1 MGINRD
7 VSLMTALGYKG
18 EGPFL
23 TYILHRIGG
32 SALFIFF
39 TMYIL
44 VLAGVDSVNVIFGN
58 PIFQIVMLV
67 FGLFHAING
76 LRITILDL
84 SPKLIEHYRTAINI
98 EWVAYILM
106 AGFAVFVVLRNTF
119 GG

>member
-1 MGINRD
+1 MGLKRN
-7 VSLMTALGYKG
+7 VSLATALRYKG
-18 EGPFL
+18 QGPFL

-32 SALFIFF
+32 TALFIFF

-44 VLAGVDSVNVIFGN
+44 SLAGVDSITAIFEN
-58 PIFQIVMLV
+58 WLFQIVILA

-84 SPKLIEHYRTAINI
+84 WPRLIEHYRQAIQI
-98 EWVAYILM
+98 EWVIYAIVC
-106 AGFAVFVVLRNTF
+106 GFAVFVVFRNAF

>member
-1 MGINRD
+1 MGLNRN
-7 VSLMTALGYKG
+7 VSLSAALRYKG

-44 VLAGVDSVNVIFGN
+44 VLLGADSVNAIFSN
-58 PIFQIVMLV
+58 WLFQIFMLV

-76 LRITILDL
+76 LRVTILDL
-84 SPKLIEHYRTAINI
+84 WPKLIEHYRSAINI
-98 EWVAYILM
+98 EWVVYALVC
-106 AGFAVFVVLRNTF
+106 GFAIFVVLQNAM

>member
-1 MGINRD
+1 MGLKRN
-7 VSLMTALGYKG
+7 VSLSTALGYKG

-44 VLAGVDSVNVIFGN
+44 VLAGVDSVNAIFSN
-58 PIFQIVMLV
+58 WVFQIVLLV

-84 SPKLIEHYRTAINI
+84 SPKLIEHYRQAINI
-98 EWVAYILM
+98 EWVAYVLV
-106 AGFAVFVVLRNTF
+106 AGLALFVVLRNAF

>member
-1 MGINRD
+1 MGLKRN
-7 VSLMTALGYKG
+7 VSLSTALGYKG
-18 EGPFL
+18 QGPFL

-44 VLAGVDSVNVIFGN
+44 VLLGVDSVNVVFSN
-58 PIFQIVMLV
+58 WLFQIFMLV

-84 SPKLIEHYRTAINI
+84 WPKLIEQYRTAINL
-98 EWVAYILM
+98 EWLAYALVC
-106 AGFAVFVVLRNTF
+106 GFALFVVLRNAF

>member
-76 LRITILDL
+76 LRITVLDL

>member
-1 MGINRD
+1 MGLSRN
-7 VSLMTALGYKG
+7 VSLSTALRYKG

-23 TYILHRIGG
+23 AFILHRIGG

-44 VLAGVDSVNVIFGN
+44 ALAGVKPVSAIFAN
-58 PIFQIVMLV
+58 WVFQIVILT

-76 LRITILDL
+76 LRITLLDL
-84 SPKLIEHYRTAINI
+84 WPPLIEHYRKAIQV
-98 EWVAYILM
+98 EAAVYILVL
-106 AGFAVFVVLRNTF
+106 GFALFAVIRNAF

>member
-1 MGINRD
+1 MGLKRN
-7 VSLMTALGYKG
+7 VSLSTALGYKG
-18 EGPFL
+18 QGPYL

-39 TMYIL
+39 TVYIL
-44 VLAGVDSVNVIFGN
+44 ALVGVESMHTLLGN
-58 PIFQIVMLV
+58 WLFQVVFLV

-84 SPKLIEHYRTAINI
+84 SPKLIEHFRTAINI
-98 EWVAYILM
+98 EWVVYVLV
-106 AGFAVFVVLRNTF
+106 AGFALFVVFSNAF

>member
-1 MGINRD
+1 MGSSRN
-7 VSLMTALGYKG
+7 VSLSGALRYKG
-18 EGPFL
+18 RDPYW

-44 VLAGVDSVNVIFGN
+44 VLAGMESVNSIFSN
-58 PIFQIVMLV
+58 WFFQVFMLV

-84 SPKLIEHYRTAINI
+84 WPHLMERYRQVIQVEWIIYAI
-98 EWVAYILM
+98 VCL
-106 AGFAVFVVLRNTF
+106 FAVFTVLRGAM

>member
-1 MGINRD
+1 MGINRN

-44 VLAGVDSVNVIFGN
+44 VLLGVDSVNVVFSN
-58 PIFQIVMLV
+58 WLFQIFMLV

-98 EWVAYILM
+98 EWVAYVLA
-106 AGFAVFVVLRNTF
+106 AGFALFVVLRNAL

>member
-1 MGINRD
+1 MGLKRN
-7 VSLMTALGYKG
+7 VSLSTGLRYKG
-18 EGPFL
+18 QGPFL

-39 TMYIL
+39 TLYIL
-44 VLAGVDSVNVIFGN
+44 VLAGVEPANTIFN
-58 PIFQIVMLV
+58 NWLFQIFMLV

-84 SPKLIEHYRTAINI
+84 WPKLIEQYRTAINL
-98 EWVAYILM
+98 EWLAYALVC
-106 AGFAVFVVLRNTF
+106 GFALFVVLRNAF

>member
-1 MGINRD
+1 MGLNRN
-7 VSLMTALGYKG
+7 VSLSAALQYKG
-18 EGPFL
+18 RDAYL

-44 VLAGVDSVNVIFGN
+44 VLLGVDLVNAIFSN
-58 PIFQIVMLV
+58 WLFQIFMLL

-84 SPKLIEHYRTAINI
+84 WPHLIEHYRQAINL
-98 EWVAYILM
+98 EWVIYVLIC
-106 AGFAVFVVLRNTF
+106 GFALYVVLRNAM

>member
-1 MGINRD
+1 MGLNRN
-7 VSLMTALGYKG
+7 VTLSAALQYKG
-18 EGPFL
+18 RDAYL

-44 VLAGVDSVNVIFGN
+44 VLAGVDSVNAIFSN
-58 PIFQIVMLV
+58 WFFQIFMLV

-84 SPKLIEHYRTAINI
+84 WPKLIEHYRQAINI
-98 EWVAYILM
+98 EWVVYALICGY
-106 AGFAVFVVLRNTF
+106 AVFVVIRNVF
-119 GG
+119 GV

>member
-1 MGINRD
+1 MGSSRN
-7 VSLMTALGYKG
+7 VSLSGALRYKG
-18 EGPFL
+18 RDPYW

-39 TMYIL
+39 SMYIL
-44 VLAGVDSVNVIFGN
+44 VLAGIESVNSIFSSWVLQ
-58 PIFQIVMLV
+58 IFMLV

-84 SPKLIEHYRTAINI
+84 WPRMMEHYRQVIQFELI
-98 EWVAYILM
+98 FYIIVCI
-106 AGFAVFVVLRNTF
+106 FAVFTILRGAM